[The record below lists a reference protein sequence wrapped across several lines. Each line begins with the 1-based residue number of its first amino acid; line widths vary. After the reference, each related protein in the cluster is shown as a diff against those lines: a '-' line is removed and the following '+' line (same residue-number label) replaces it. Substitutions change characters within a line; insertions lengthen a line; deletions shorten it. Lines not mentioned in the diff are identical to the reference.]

1 MLRTWHIIFLIL
13 ITHYDVEISR
23 DRISQKKELTLVVV
37 VVELLSHV
45 RLFATPWTVAYQAPL
60 SKGFSRQEYWS
71 GLPCPL
77 PGTDLWLLLNSEY
90 SASPERFCRHLSPLS
105 WRQEQKRP
113 YRARLEPNPYISIQS
128 LFLQVTLFSRRAIG
142 NAHLNSLKREISPS
156 KRTDGEISAVDHHS

>member
-37 VVELLSHV
+37 VELLSHV

-60 SKGFSRQEYWS
+60 SKEFSRQEYWS

-90 SASPERFCRHLSPLS
+90 SASPEDFVD
-105 WRQEQKRP
+105 
-113 YRARLEPNPYISIQS
+113 IS
-128 LFLQVTLFSRRAIG
+128 LL
-142 NAHLNSLKREISPS
+142 
-156 KRTDGEISAVDHHS
+156 